1 MVRSFIAAPPPPKP
15 KARLAM
21 FSSIIG
27 TVLRGGSR
35 IVPADERKVNGA
47 DDKSGYRP
55 LLK

>member
-1 MVRSFIAAPPPPKP
+1 
-15 KARLAM
+15 M